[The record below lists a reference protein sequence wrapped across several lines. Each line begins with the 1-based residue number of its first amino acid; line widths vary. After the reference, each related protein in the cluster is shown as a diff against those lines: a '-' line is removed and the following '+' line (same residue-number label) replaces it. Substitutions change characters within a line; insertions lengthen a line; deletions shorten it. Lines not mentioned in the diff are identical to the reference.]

1 MAFYNEEYSKA
12 CRLWID
18 NNGEFYRHFTD
29 AVKQL
34 RLSGMLHVYDFA
46 LTNLQGRPQ
55 SIKVGDYGEL
65 VWDKYEKIHS
75 DFGVR
80 SLISWP
86 ISSSWFE
93 KKGKYIY
100 TATSWLIHGD
110 FYETLVLRCLK
121 CYILEE
127 YDNKEVS
134 LGDLITRFL
143 IDSTVIGAK
152 TKSDW
157 YKFLEDI
164 EPLNNGSY
172 AFSFRKIIDK
182 WDKKLEDKPDS
193 DSLLPSEVH
202 DEHDEGKGVEESLGS
217 LASMLKCDDDKKKAA
232 VIMAIADEIKSNNTG
247 ERIAFIKLALEK
259 NAMIDPKLSFSPFY
273 EALTESINPFM
284 EGEKPVSRVYSSK
297 IYSASWCLLNRTD
310 DNCRNEKEK
319 TQLIEL
325 NRICEVL
332 KAAENNA

>member
-1 MAFYNEEYSKA
+1 MAFYNKEYSKA

-18 NNGEFYRHFTD
+18 DNGEFYRHFTD

-46 LTNLQGRPQ
+46 LTNLQDRPQ
-55 SIKVGDYGEL
+55 SIKVGDYGEI
-65 VWDKYEKIHS
+65 VWDNYEKIHS

-93 KKGKYIY
+93 KKGEYVY
-100 TATSWLIHGD
+100 AATSWLIHGD
-110 FYETLVLRCLK
+110 FYDTLVLRSLK
-121 CYILEE
+121 SYKLEE

-143 IDSTVIGAK
+143 IDSTVMGAK

-172 AFSFRKIIDK
+172 AFSFRKIMDK
-182 WDKKLEDKPDS
+182 WDKKVEDEPDS
-193 DSLLPSEVH
+193 DALLPSETH
-202 DEHDEGKGVEESLGS
+202 DEHEEGKATAESLGS
-217 LASMLKCDDDKKKAA
+217 LANMLKCSDDKKKAA

-247 ERIAFIKLALEK
+247 ERIAFIKLALRK

-273 EALTESINPFM
+273 DALIDSIVPFM
-284 EGEKPVSRVYSSK
+284 KGIKPVSRPFSSN
-297 IYSASWCLLNRTD
+297 IYSASRFLLNRTD
-310 DNCRNEKEK
+310 DNCKNEKEK

>member
-18 NNGEFYRHFTD
+18 NNGEFYRHFSD

-46 LTNLQGRPQ
+46 LTSLQDRPQ
-55 SIKVGDYGEL
+55 SIKVGNYGEL
-65 VWDKYEKIHS
+65 VWEKYETIHS

-93 KKGKYIY
+93 KKSEYAY
-100 TATSWLIHGD
+100 SATSWLIHGD
-110 FYETLVLRCLK
+110 FYETLVLRSLK
-121 CYILEE
+121 SYQLGE

-134 LGDLITRFL
+134 LSDLITRFL
-143 IDSTVIGAK
+143 IDSTEMGAK
-152 TKSDW
+152 TISDW

-164 EPLNNGSY
+164 EPLNNGSF
-172 AFSFRKIIDK
+172 AFTFSKILERFV
-182 WDKKLEDKPDS
+182 KKLEGNAKPDI
-193 DSLLPSEVH
+193 LLPSGT
-202 DEHDEGKGVEESLGS
+202 HDEGRGMTESQSS
-217 LASMLKCDDDKKKAA
+217 LASMLKCNEDKKKAA
-232 VIMAIADEIKSNNTG
+232 VIKAIADEIKSNNTG

-273 EALTESINPFM
+273 EALTEGINPFM
-284 EGEKPVSRVYSSK
+284 KGEKPVSRVYSSK
-297 IYSASWCLLNRTD
+297 IYSASVCLLNRTD

-325 NRICEVL
+325 NRICDVL
-332 KAAENNA
+332 KVAGNNV

>member
-46 LTNLQGRPQ
+46 LTSLQDRPQ
-55 SIKVGDYGEL
+55 SIKVGNYGEL
-65 VWDKYEKIHS
+65 VWKKYETIHS

-93 KKGKYIY
+93 KKSEYAY
-100 TATSWLIHGD
+100 SATSWLILGD
-110 FYETLVLRCLK
+110 FYETLVLRSLK
-121 CYILEE
+121 SYQLGE

-134 LGDLITRFL
+134 LSDLITRFL
-143 IDSTVIGAK
+143 IDSTEMGAK
-152 TKSDW
+152 TISDW
-157 YKFLEDI
+157 YKFLKDI
-164 EPLNNGSY
+164 EPLNNGSF
-172 AFSFRKIIDK
+172 AFTFSKILERFV
-182 WDKKLEDKPDS
+182 KKLEGNAKPDI
-193 DSLLPSEVH
+193 LLPLGT
-202 DEHDEGKGVEESLGS
+202 HDEGRGMTESQSS
-217 LASMLKCDDDKKKAA
+217 LASMLKCNEDKKKAA
-232 VIMAIADEIKSNNTG
+232 VIKAIADEIKSNNTG

-297 IYSASWCLLNRTD
+297 IYSASVCLLNRTD

-319 TQLIEL
+319 IQLIEL
-325 NRICEVL
+325 NRICDVL
-332 KAAENNA
+332 KVAGNNA

>member
-18 NNGEFYRHFTD
+18 NNGEFYRHFSD

-46 LTNLQGRPQ
+46 LTSLQDRPK
-55 SIKVGDYGEL
+55 SIKVGNYGEL
-65 VWDKYEKIHS
+65 VWEKYETIHS

-93 KKGKYIY
+93 KKSEYAY
-100 TATSWLIHGD
+100 SATSWLIHGD
-110 FYETLVLRCLK
+110 FYETLVLRSLK
-121 CYILEE
+121 SYQLGE

-134 LGDLITRFL
+134 LSDLITRFL
-143 IDSTVIGAK
+143 IDSTEMGAK
-152 TKSDW
+152 TISDW
-157 YKFLEDI
+157 YKFLKDI
-164 EPLNNGSY
+164 EPLNNGSF
-172 AFSFRKIIDK
+172 AFTFSKILERFV
-182 WDKKLEDKPDS
+182 KKLEGNAKPDI
-193 DSLLPSEVH
+193 LLPSGT
-202 DEHDEGKGVEESLGS
+202 HDEGRGMTESQSS
-217 LASMLKCDDDKKKAA
+217 LASMLKCNEDKKKAA

-297 IYSASWCLLNRTD
+297 IYSASVCLLNRTD

-325 NRICEVL
+325 NRICDVL
-332 KAAENNA
+332 KVAGNNA